1 MPRYKMMKKD
11 SQTQRVIRWCC
22 KSSEDRTKITW
33 GTKIHLVLMG
43 FMVSLCEWDA
53 IFGSNITHYLIT
65 LKSFFVKSTPL
76 TNGSTPVAAIFAV
89 YTGSGFGTLLILCFI
104 KWKFQRKSEDKRW
117 PIKLYVCTLSP
128 HKEMYSF
135 QIRSIWLKIPKFCA
149 FPLPVAG
156 SWIQVRWTFPAIRY
170 YNSTPDCMIDYILG
184 GGGSSQ
190 K

>member
-1 MPRYKMMKKD
+1 MR
-11 SQTQRVIRWCC
+11 CNFC
-22 KSSEDRTKITW
+22 
-33 GTKIHLVLMG
+33 
-43 FMVSLCEWDA
+43 
-53 IFGSNITHYLIT
+53 SNITHYLIT

-89 YTGSGFGTLLILCFI
+89 YTGGSFGTLLILCFI
-104 KWKFQRKSEDKRW
+104 KWKFQRKSEGKRW

-156 SWIQVRWTFPAIRY
+156 SWIQVRWTFSAIRY
-170 YNSTPDCMIDYILG
+170 YNSTLYNRLYWG
-184 GGGSSQ
+184 GGDRRRNKCLESLNNKMLCYSVVYSIEY
-190 K
+190 

>member
-33 GTKIHLVLMG
+33 STKIHLVLMG

-104 KWKFQRKSEDKRW
+104 KWKFQRESEEKAVTNKIVR
-117 PIKLYVCTLSP
+117 
-128 HKEMYSF
+128 MYSQSAQGNVF
-135 QIRSIWLKIPKFCA
+135 VPDPIDLIKNTKILC
-149 FPLPVAG
+149 
-156 SWIQVRWTFPAIRY
+156 I
-170 YNSTPDCMIDYILG
+170 
-184 GGGSSQ
+184 SSSSCWQ
-190 K
+190 LDTGAMNISRNTLLQ